1 MENFLRN
8 ILVPIG
14 VSPRIK
20 NTLSILAYG
29 IVPGVGLL
37 SSILFPSAQTFALF
51 GQLAQIGLLVI
62 LFMKP
67 IAHIAPLNFLKRAL
81 TYRRQLGVAVFW
93 FSLFH
98 GVGFIYRYELLVPG
112 DFWGFTNHLL
122 YAGTALLMMIVLGF
136 TSNDLCVRL
145 FQKNWKRIQYLAYP
159 TLFFVL
165 IHSSMWEGEI
175 VKIYVLGGL
184 FLILKYLEIK
194 RFRLSAYVPVIEK
207 WKL

>member
-1 MENFLRN
+1 MVTFLRN
-8 ILVPIG
+8 ILTPIG

-20 NTLSILAYG
+20 NILSILAYG
-29 IVPGVGLL
+29 IVPGGGLF
-37 SSILFPSAQTFALF
+37 SSVLFPSAQTFALF
-51 GQLAQIGLLVI
+51 GQLAQWGLVTI

-67 IAHIAPLNFLKRAL
+67 ISHIIPLNFLKRAL

-93 FSLFH
+93 LSVFH

-145 FQKNWKRIQYLAYP
+145 FRKNWKRIQYFAYP

-165 IHSSMWEGEI
+165 IHSSMWEGETT
-175 VKIYVLGGL
+175 KMYVLGGS